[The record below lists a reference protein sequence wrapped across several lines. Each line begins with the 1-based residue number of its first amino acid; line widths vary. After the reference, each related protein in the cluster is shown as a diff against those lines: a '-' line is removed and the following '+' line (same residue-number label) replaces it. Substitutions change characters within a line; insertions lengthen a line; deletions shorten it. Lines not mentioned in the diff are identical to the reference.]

1 MPNGLLC
8 QPSPHLLRMFLVTLL
23 TCPPGLIQ
31 GADSCTI
38 GVGRVETG
46 RKNADATSKNG
57 DHGEIRFRITSV
69 GCPSE
74 ASNQVMVGAVP
85 LDETG
90 TLRVTG
96 WTANPISVSVP
107 ASGISSAEQ
116 TLEFEVSGSGGV
128 KFQVSITAC
137 NGQSCSSLGWER
149 VPNHVQTNVVSF
161 SQEPRPGKR

>member
-1 MPNGLLC
+1 MWKTLLYQSFWDVTRLFSVAILIYLNGLG
-8 QPSPHLLRMFLVTLL
+8 QV
-23 TCPPGLIQ
+23 
-31 GADSCTI
+31 ADACTI
-38 GVGRVETG
+38 GVGEVNARGTKAETE
-46 RKNADATSKNG
+46 KNEG
-57 DHGEIRFRITSV
+57 QGEVRFRITSV

-74 ASNQVMVGAVP
+74 GSNQVMVGALP

-107 ASGISSAEQ
+107 ASGISRREQ
-116 TLEFEVSGSGGV
+116 TLEFKASGSGGV

-137 NGQSCSSLGWER
+137 NGQSCGSLGWEG

-161 SQEPRPGKR
+161 SQEPSPEKS